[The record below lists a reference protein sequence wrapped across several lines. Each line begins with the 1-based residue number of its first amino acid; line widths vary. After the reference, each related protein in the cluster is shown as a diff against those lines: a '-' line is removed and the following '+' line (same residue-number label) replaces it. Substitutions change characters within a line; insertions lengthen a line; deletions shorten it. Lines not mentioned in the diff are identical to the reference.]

1 MRTIGIKVNHIV
13 LSALLTLTWQLAA
26 AHDCDWPFK
35 TPVTISNTTGGTLTN
50 YQARVNISAATLH
63 GNYVWSADGSDLRV
77 LDQDDTTE
85 LTFYIERWDAG
96 SNTAIIWV
104 TVPSMT
110 AFADRVVYLVYGN
123 ERVASAASATLT
135 FGNIGIKFHT
145 KQSSV
150 DPTNRTQAENA
161 FAAST
166 SPNGYGC
173 KFITNFTGI
182 NNSGEFGPPNRS
194 TNIAFSSE
202 SWFLVGAGEEGLWSF
217 RYGADFGR
225 GGGLYVDDAPLEE
238 QWNDDLWWA
247 NNWDAADEVLE
258 GSVNLLPGYHSLR
271 ILGFEG
277 GNDGGVTVQFR
288 KPGGAY
294 QALTTAALD
303 LRSRQCGTS
312 EPTVAF
318 AAGSVCPTD
327 MNVDKV
333 IQAIAGVVNTV
344 PLPGVD
350 PGNIVTYEVTIES
363 QGPGPS
369 RNVLVEDNLGKFV
382 AVSMD
387 AYGSNQPFS
396 CVSGCGLAQGQ
407 ANLGAPQYSSDDG
420 ATWGYTL
427 QSGGGGAPAR
437 FDANVTRFL
446 VPIENMI
453 YGGEDVVLRYQVRV
467 Q

>member
-1 MRTIGIKVNHIV
+1 
-13 LSALLTLTWQLAA
+13 
-26 AHDCDWPFK
+26 
-35 TPVTISNTTGGTLTN
+35 
-50 YQARVNISAATLH
+50 
-63 GNYVWSADGSDLRV
+63 
-77 LDQDDTTE
+77 
-85 LTFYIERWDAG
+85 
-96 SNTAIIWV
+96 
-104 TVPSMT
+104 
-110 AFADRVVYLVYGN
+110 
-123 ERVASAASATLT
+123 
-135 FGNIGIKFHT
+135 
-145 KQSSV
+145 
-150 DPTNRTQAENA
+150 
-161 FAAST
+161 
-166 SPNGYGC
+166 
-173 KFITNFTGI
+173 
-182 NNSGEFGPPNRS
+182 
-194 TNIAFSSE
+194 
-202 SWFLVGAGEEGLWSF
+202 
-217 RYGADFGR
+217 
-225 GGGLYVDDAPLEE
+225 
-238 QWNDDLWWA
+238 
-247 NNWDAADEVLE
+247 
-258 GSVNLLPGYHSLR
+258 
-271 ILGFEG
+271 
-277 GNDGGVTVQFR
+277 
-288 KPGGAY
+288 
-294 QALTTAALD
+294 
-303 LRSRQCGTS
+303 
-312 EPTVAF
+312 
-318 AAGSVCPTD
+318 

-350 PGNIVTYEVTIES
+350 PGNIVTYEVTVES